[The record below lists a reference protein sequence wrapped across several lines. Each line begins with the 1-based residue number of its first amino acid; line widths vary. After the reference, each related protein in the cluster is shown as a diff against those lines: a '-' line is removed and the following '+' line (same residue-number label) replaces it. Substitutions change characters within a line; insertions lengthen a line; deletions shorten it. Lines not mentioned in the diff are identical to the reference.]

1 MIIDVLLIIV
11 GVAMVLF
18 GADRL
23 TEGASELA
31 RRMHMSELVIGLTVV
46 AFGTSMPEFVI
57 SLTSALKGSTDLAV
71 GNVVGSNIFNTLL
84 IVGISAL
91 VAPIAIKRESIRRD
105 CPFGILASVIL
116 IILCLDHFS
125 PIIKGNTISRI
136 DGIILLV
143 LFFAFMYFTL
153 RGSKNTDSSETS
165 ETKKPLSLKIAI
177 IYFIA
182 GLGLLIWG
190 SDIFVDAAVKVA
202 QALNVSESV
211 IGLTIVA
218 FGTSLPEL
226 ATSVVAAKKGKS
238 EMAIG
243 NVVGSNVF
251 NILWILGATAVV
263 CPLGINGITIID
275 LSMMLVSMVML
286 WLFSYTKYKV
296 ERWEG
301 LMLTMVFIVYISFL
315 IVNA

>member
-1 MIIDVLLIIV
+1 MVIDILLIVV

-23 TEGASELA
+23 TEGASQLA
-31 RRMHMSELVIGLTVV
+31 RRMRMSELVIGLTVV

-57 SLTSALKGSTDLAV
+57 SLTSAFKGSTDLAV

-84 IVGISAL
+84 IVGVSAL
-91 VAPIAIKRESIRRD
+91 VAPIAINKESIRRD
-105 CPFGILASVIL
+105 CPFGLFASIVLLA
-116 IILCLDHFS
+116 LCLDHFS
-125 PIIKGNTISRI
+125 PIIKGNTISRV

-143 LFFAFMYFTL
+143 LFVAFMFLTL
-153 RGSKNTDSSETS
+153 KSSKNADSTEES
-165 ETKKPLSLKIAI
+165 ETKKTLSLGYAI
-177 IYFIA
+177 VYFIV

-190 SDIFVDAAVKVA
+190 SDIFVDAAVSIA

-275 LSMMLVSMVML
+275 LSMMIISMVML
-286 WLFSYTKYKV
+286 WLFSYTKFKV

-301 LMLTMVFIVYISFL
+301 LMLTMLFVAYMAFL